1 MIYESKYGT
10 VDFWDPYP
18 RLNEFKKIGI
28 NLSGGADS
36 SLVTFMVCKELTE
49 RESNAQVNFITGVHN
64 ARPTNE
70 WNAREESAPP
80 DKLMPIFLNS
90 FNLG

>member
-1 MIYESKYGT
+1 MIYESEYGT

-36 SLVTFMVCKELTE
+36 SLAFHSFVGLALCTPVIKLTCALDSRSVNSLHTINVT
-49 RESNAQVNFITGVHN
+49 
-64 ARPTNE
+64 
-70 WNAREESAPP
+70 REESAPP
-80 DKLMPIFLNS
+80 DK
-90 FNLG
+90 